1 MCRTAGF
8 NVNSGTVLNLVAPT
22 TSINGLASGIAL
34 MEPQGN
40 TNQIKIQ
47 KGDATGSLTGII
59 YAPSAQLYLQD
70 SGGDKSGGISLTT
83 DLIVGTLFDKTAT
96 LTINSYSLS
105 HPTTP
110 LKVITLVE

>member
-1 MCRTAGF
+1 MT
-8 NVNSGTVLNLVAPT
+8 
-22 TSINGLASGIAL
+22 
-34 MEPQGN
+34 
-40 TNQIKIQ
+40 
-47 KGDATGSLTGII
+47 
-59 YAPSAQLYLQD
+59 
-70 SGGDKSGGISLTT
+70 KSGGISLTT

>member
-1 MCRTAGF
+1 MLA
-8 NVNSGTVLNLVAPT
+8 LVAPE

-34 MEPQGN
+34 MEP
-40 TNQIKIQ
+40 TAIPVRSKF
-47 KGDATGSLTGII
+47 KRAMPRAALPASSMPP
-59 YAPSAQLYLQD
+59 ARKLYLQD